1 MGSSSTSRAAA
12 VLVHLRP
19 RCTRS
24 DAGLLFTCTVRILV
38 ETSPIRPCL
47 TLIRLLSVVA
57 LAKCRQEEANNLRAI
72 SPSIFSRS
80 RPFRGSS
87 MRIRCSFN
95 LQLAN
100 YVHRIC
106 LSCYPSYWNVVAT
119 SSDDRDDECD
129 APSFLLIKCDLGRF
143 ASAISP
149 S

>member
-1 MGSSSTSRAAA
+1 
-12 VLVHLRP
+12 
-19 RCTRS
+19 
-24 DAGLLFTCTVRILV
+24 
-38 ETSPIRPCL
+38 
-47 TLIRLLSVVA
+47 
-57 LAKCRQEEANNLRAI
+57 
-72 SPSIFSRS
+72 
-80 RPFRGSS
+80 